1 MRKHGFAL
9 AVTVSL
15 LPACGAILGSFE
27 VDETLR
33 GDAGS
38 SGGSDG
44 SSGSADGSSG
54 SSSSSGGSS
63 GSSGVDGGDGG
74 APLEAEALD
83 VTAGNRHTCAI
94 YKLGGDRRAFCWGA
108 DELVGAAPP
117 GRKAHEPNVVQILGG
132 RVGKV
137 ASSGQSNH
145 TCAIVD
151 DGEVFCWGHN
161 DLLEL
166 GSAPTAPNV
175 LVPRKITKPV
185 VRGVSEPVK
194 AVALGV
200 GSSHACILHSSA
212 QRSTNTVVCWGY
224 NKYLQLGAAAGA
236 NATLEPVEV
245 DSDLDPATAPAG
257 KTKLYQLNLTSLA
270 AGFDQSC
277 AIPPDKDP
285 SLGIRV
291 FCWGANDKGEVNY
304 NGRYVNNKT
313 VIGDPFGSGGQLR
326 TADGANVGNGAEHFT
341 WVEELSGGSNIV
353 CSGSNAIGQCD
364 PASASPFGSGLR
376 VAAPAGKRWVGV
388 AAGVQTTCAIRD
400 DGRAECWGQG
410 GSGEL
415 GVTPAPSSR
424 RAVVPGIAQVKR
436 IALGGS
442 HVCAVAKPEVDDG
455 RPHRVF
461 CWGNNGDGQAGQPVS
476 SPRVGPTP
484 VPSPK
489 P

>member
-9 AVTVSL
+9 AVLVSL

-27 VDETLR
+27 VDDTLR

-44 SSGSADGSSG
+44 SSGGGDGASG
-54 SSSSSGGSS
+54 SSSSGG
-63 GSSGVDGGDGG
+63 GADGGDGG
-74 APLEAEALD
+74 DAAGPVEAEAVD
-83 VTAGNRHTCAI
+83 VTAGNSHTCAI

-117 GRKAHEPNVVQILGG
+117 GRKPHEPNVLQILGG
-132 RVGKV
+132 RVSKI

-161 DLLEL
+161 SLLEV
-166 GSAPTAPNV
+166 GSAPSAPNV
-175 LVPRKITKPV
+175 LVPRKITKPDI
-185 VRGVSEPVK
+185 RGVAEPVK
-194 AVALGV
+194 AIALGV

-224 NKYLQLGAAAGA
+224 NKYLQLGSAAGA
-236 NATLEPVEV
+236 STITEPIEV

-257 KTKLYQLNLTSLA
+257 KTKLHQLNLASIA

-277 AIPPDKDP
+277 AIPADKDP
-285 SLGIRV
+285 SLGIRL

-304 NGRYVNNKT
+304 NGRFINNKT
-313 VIGDPFGSGGQLR
+313 VIGEPFGSGGQLR
-326 TADGANVGNGAEHFT
+326 TADGANVGNGAEHLVS
-341 WVEELSGGSNIV
+341 VEELSGATNVV
-353 CSGSNAIGQCD
+353 CSGSNTSKQCD
-364 PASASPFGSGLR
+364 PANPTTGGAGLR
-376 VAAPAGKRWVGV
+376 VAPPSGKKWIGV
-388 AAGVQTTCAIRD
+388 AAGIQTTCAIRD

-415 GVTPAPSSR
+415 GVSTVPTPP
-424 RAVVPGIAQVKR
+424 RAVVPGITQVKR

-461 CWGNNGDGQAGQPVS
+461 CWGNNGGGQAGQPA
-476 SPRVGPTP
+476 SPKIGPTP